1 MSDLKA
7 REGHCAGALAL
18 SSKLTEVIGFDGPN
32 SIAATTVLRFG
43 EYTILLLFFTY
54 SHMLCDR
61 NFENSYVISRGSRLI
76 FLVFTIFFAQHEV

>member
-18 SSKLTEVIGFDGPN
+18 SSKLTEVMVFGGFDGPN

-54 SHMLCDR
+54 SHMLL
-61 NFENSYVISRGSRLI
+61 YVTGILKI
-76 FLVFTIFFAQHEV
+76 AM